1 MKFDRIQFET
11 TNNCNM
17 RCSFCPNR
25 TMKRARMFLG
35 FDIFKKTIDEIS
47 CNNLTNTISF
57 VGNGEPLLDNKIGEK
72 IKYCK
77 LKGLKTVITT
87 NGVLLKRITPDI
99 LKNLDILYISW
110 QTFNESS
117 FKMRNI
123 NLNYDDYE
131 AKILNFLNE
140 NYNKSTKIILSIMF
154 IRKRKRFM
162 MDLLPDSYYALFQ
175 QNGRGLYKTL
185 KKVEK
190 IIPCK
195 QVNFEKIYQIIKKGV
210 HFLNNEHQLSNNL
223 FLNIDEYFDWGGGL
237 QGYSEGF
244 VRMPCLKGSCKIML
258 AGPLVLSNGEVSIC
272 CQDAEG
278 NVTVDNLNNSS
289 LMQILLSKKYQ
300 DVYNGFK
307 NNRIILSHCQ
317 KCKGYWKHKNKYKNL
332 LYNIDLIYNS
342 FKFRLKKFLLN

>member
-35 FDIFKKTIDEIS
+35 FDIFKKTIDDIS

-190 IIPCK
+190 II
-195 QVNFEKIYQIIKKGV
+195 
-210 HFLNNEHQLSNNL
+210 
-223 FLNIDEYFDWGGGL
+223 
-237 QGYSEGF
+237 
-244 VRMPCLKGSCKIML
+244 
-258 AGPLVLSNGEVSIC
+258 
-272 CQDAEG
+272 
-278 NVTVDNLNNSS
+278 
-289 LMQILLSKKYQ
+289 
-300 DVYNGFK
+300 
-307 NNRIILSHCQ
+307 
-317 KCKGYWKHKNKYKNL
+317 
-332 LYNIDLIYNS
+332 LIEIGD
-342 FKFRLKKFLLN
+342 